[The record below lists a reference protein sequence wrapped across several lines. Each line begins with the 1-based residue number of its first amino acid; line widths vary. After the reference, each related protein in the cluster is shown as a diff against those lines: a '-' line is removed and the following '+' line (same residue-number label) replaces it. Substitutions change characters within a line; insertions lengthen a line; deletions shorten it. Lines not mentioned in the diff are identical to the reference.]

1 MESVPEMHT
10 SNPGR
15 SKFLIGGLLIL
26 AAVVFLIW
34 NSTQSN
40 IQYYLTV
47 DELYERGEDW
57 IGQDVRVAGAVIGDS
72 INYDPATLELTFTI
86 VHIPADV
93 EKEGGLAEALHEAVT
108 DPTRNRLSVI
118 YVGPMPDL
126 MQHEAQAILTG
137 QIDETGLFTADELL
151 LKCPTRYEEAVS
163 EEASSE

>member
-1 MESVPEMHT
+1 MDTVAEMQVP
-10 SNPGR
+10 SPGR
-15 SKFLIGGLLIL
+15 SKFLIGGLMII

-47 DELYERGEDW
+47 DELYERGGDW
-57 IGQDVRVAGAVIGDS
+57 IGQDVRVAGAVVGDS
-72 INYDPATLELTFTI
+72 ISYDPETLELSFTI

-93 EKEGGLAEALHEAVT
+93 EKEGGLAEALHQAVT
-108 DPTRNRLSVI
+108 DPTRHRLSVI

-126 MQHEAQAILTG
+126 MQDEAQAIITG

-163 EEASSE
+163 EEASS